1 MTTFTTSFRKN
12 GTTTALLHRRG
23 SYATIPGVYD
33 LFRDGLPRW
42 PVERSVEHKTV
53 LRVTFRCYPA
63 GDAPLPLLSAL
74 PAAACPSTSAP

>member
-23 SYATIPGVYD
+23 SYAILPGVYD
-33 LFRDGLPRW
+33 LFRDGRPRW
-42 PVERSVEHKTV
+42 HVERIVELKTV

-63 GDAPLPLLSAL
+63 GDAPQPLLPAL
-74 PAAACPSTSAP
+74 PAAACTSTSAR

>member
-23 SYATIPGVYD
+23 SYAVLPGLYD
-33 LFRDGLPRW
+33 HHRDGLPRW
-42 PVERSVEHKTV
+42 SVERIVELKSV

-63 GDAPLPLLSAL
+63 GDAPLPLLSEL
-74 PAAACPSTSAP
+74 PAAACTSTSAR